1 MNNMETKPAAIVVND
16 DPTQLAILAGL
27 LVKAGIEAH
36 AFAEAEAALITMDP
50 ARPPDLIVTDLYMP
64 GIDGWRFCRLLR
76 SPEYAAYNEIPILVV
91 SATFAGDHPARIA
104 ADIGAD
110 AFLPSPVDG
119 RAFVSQV
126 QGLLTGKEARLLP
139 RALIVE
145 DSKTLA
151 GLLKKTF
158 AAHGY
163 MADVALSAR
172 EAEAAFAKTPY
183 NVTVLDYHLPDGT
196 GDALLDAFRMQRPE
210 CVCLMMT
217 AESSPELAL
226 SWMKRGAAAYLRKP
240 FEPELLIELCARAR
254 RERALLRIEDLLE
267 VRTRELRESEER
279 YRLFFEGID
288 DAAFV
293 HELDEQG
300 QPGCFL
306 DCNEAACRRLGYQRD
321 ELLSLT
327 PRDITDPAEYER
339 LAGSRGE
346 LTNQGNVLI
355 ETVHVAKN
363 GRRIPVEGNVRRIT
377 YLGRPAALSV
387 SRDIT
392 ERKRAEERDRLAREE
407 WERTFNA
414 IPDLICI
421 LDTEHRILRANT
433 AIAKKLGVAP
443 AEAVGLTCHHGVHGT
458 QSPPDFCPHAM
469 LLRDHKEHTVE
480 VREDRLGG
488 DFLVTCTPLWNQER
502 QLIGS
507 VHVARDITERK
518 RAEEAL
524 KESEAKN
531 RALLAA
537 IPDNMFVFSK
547 EGFFIACNAVD
558 PDLLLLPPQA
568 FLNKHVSEVLSPE
581 MATMT
586 LDKLEKLF
594 QSRQPQMYEY
604 QVEIRGQPT
613 YFEARIVI
621 ASEDSALAIVRDI
634 TARRRAELAE
644 RDERADRELIG
655 CIATEAINTNHL
667 IGFQQVVLP
676 LLGKALDVSRTYVFT
691 YRHDSQMMDN
701 TAEWVAPGVTPQQ
714 SNLQGM
720 SADPT
725 RWWIATLMRGEAIQF
740 ADIEDIPDE
749 STINDLRSQDIRA
762 VLVIPLFIGTRYCG
776 FIGLDECRCRRE
788 WTPRERN
795 LLAEVAGILMGV
807 WAEDAAKLNESYL
820 STILENQPGLV
831 WLKDTRSC
839 FLAVNSAFAVSCGLD
854 DPSQLRGKS
863 DLDIWPVHLAEKYRA
878 DDAVVMAEGKPKILE
893 ELIFDQGVIK
903 WFETFKS
910 PVFNDQGDVIGTT
923 GFAQDITEG
932 KLAEEALR
940 ESERR
945 LADVIEFLP
954 DATLAI
960 DRDKR
965 IIVWNKAI
973 EEMTGIS
980 SAEMIGQG
988 AYAYALPFYGERRPL
1003 LMDLVFADSAETAA
1017 RYPAIT
1023 RQGGT
1028 LIAEVFCNAL
1038 YSGRGAWVFVK
1049 VSPLHDA
1056 AGQVIGA
1063 IESIRDIT
1071 ERKRAEEA
1079 RRESEERFRMLA
1091 SESPISI
1098 VAFDQDGQVTFV
1110 SDWHLTKFAKGQLGP
1125 EFFLARK
1132 VWELPSLISS
1142 GETDKVRRILAGESV
1157 CADEVYVPSNSIGR
1171 EAYQSMRGVPF
1182 RRDGAIVGGVLIR
1195 EDITERKQ
1203 AEESLLASERRARV
1217 QRTALAQLALHPSFA
1232 ESDTSRAFQVVAKSI
1247 AETLDVA
1254 RASIWTLSE
1263 DGSRMHCCTLYQ
1275 SDSTTFSSGAE
1286 LVNSSFPC
1294 YFEAIMTENRIY
1306 AEDAQNDPRTSELTE
1321 TYLKPLGI
1329 TSILDSGIIIEGYLR
1344 GVVCSEHL
1352 GPIRQWHPDEE
1363 AFLSTVAAMV
1373 AQFLVNVE
1381 RKQAEEEREILQ
1393 AQLIQAQKMESVGRL
1408 AGGVAHD
1415 FNNMLGVILGY
1426 TGLVLEQTNPSD
1438 PLSKYLQQI
1447 HKAAE
1452 RSADLTRQ
1460 LLAFARKQTVAPQVL
1475 DLNNTVEGM
1484 LRLLRRLIGEDID
1497 LAWLP
1502 GRELWPVKMDH
1513 SQLDQILANLCVNAR
1528 DAIAGVGKVTIETAN
1543 TVFDA
1548 EYCAR
1553 HAGFVPGDYVLLAVS
1568 DNGCGMDA
1576 ETLSRIFEPFFTTKE
1591 VGQGTGLGLASVY
1604 GAVTQNNGLINT
1616 YSEPG
1621 QGTTFKIYLPR
1632 HTDIVVQATAEPQQA
1647 AARGSETVL
1656 LVEDEP
1662 MMLELTMSMLEQLGY
1677 TVLAARTPGEA
1688 MRLAREHSG
1697 SIDLLITDVVM
1708 PEMNGRDLAGNLLA
1722 LYPGMKCLL
1731 MSGYTAN
1738 VIAHHGVLEEGV
1750 HFLEKPFLMTD
1761 LAANIRKALGQ

>member
-1 MNNMETKPAAIVVND
+1 MNSMETKPAAIVVND

-126 QGLLTGKEARLLP
+126 QGLLMGKEARLLP
-139 RALIVE
+139 RVLIVE

-163 MADVALSAR
+163 MADVALSTR

-279 YRLFFEGID
+279 YRLFFEGIN

-387 SRDIT
+387 S
-392 ERKRAEERDRLAREE
+392 
-407 WERTFNA
+407 
-414 IPDLICI
+414 
-421 LDTEHRILRANT
+421 
-433 AIAKKLGVAP
+433 
-443 AEAVGLTCHHGVHGT
+443 
-458 QSPPDFCPHAM
+458 
-469 LLRDHKEHTVE
+469 
-480 VREDRLGG
+480 
-488 DFLVTCTPLWNQER
+488 
-502 QLIGS
+502 
-507 VHVARDITERK
+507 RDITERK

-831 WLKDTRSC
+831 WLKDTRNC

-863 DLDIWPVHLAEKYRA
+863 DLDIWPAHLAEKYRT

-923 GFAQDITEG
+923 GFAQDITER

-988 AYAYALPFYGERRPL
+988 DYAYALPFYGERRPQ
-1003 LMDLVFADSAETAA
+1003 LMDLVFEDSAETAT

-1023 RQGGT
+1023 RQGDT
-1028 LIAEVFCNAL
+1028 LTAEVFCNAL
-1038 YSGRGAWVFVK
+1038 YSGRGAWVFLK
-1049 VSPLHDA
+1049 VSPLYDVFGH
-1056 AGQVIGA
+1056 VIGA

-1071 ERKRAEEA
+1071 ERKRAEE
-1079 RRESEERFRMLA
+1079 
-1091 SESPISI
+1091 
-1098 VAFDQDGQVTFV
+1098 
-1110 SDWHLTKFAKGQLGP
+1110 
-1125 EFFLARK
+1125 
-1132 VWELPSLISS
+1132 
-1142 GETDKVRRILAGESV
+1142 
-1157 CADEVYVPSNSIGR
+1157 
-1171 EAYQSMRGVPF
+1171 
-1182 RRDGAIVGGVLIR
+1182 
-1195 EDITERKQ
+1195 
-1203 AEESLLASERRARV
+1203 
-1217 QRTALAQLALHPSFA
+1217 
-1232 ESDTSRAFQVVAKSI
+1232 
-1247 AETLDVA
+1247 
-1254 RASIWTLSE
+1254 
-1263 DGSRMHCCTLYQ
+1263 
-1275 SDSTTFSSGAE
+1275 
-1286 LVNSSFPC
+1286 
-1294 YFEAIMTENRIY
+1294 
-1306 AEDAQNDPRTSELTE
+1306 
-1321 TYLKPLGI
+1321 
-1329 TSILDSGIIIEGYLR
+1329 
-1344 GVVCSEHL
+1344 
-1352 GPIRQWHPDEE
+1352 
-1363 AFLSTVAAMV
+1363 
-1373 AQFLVNVE
+1373 
-1381 RKQAEEEREILQ
+1381 EREILQ
-1393 AQLIQAQKMESVGRL
+1393 VQLIQAQKMESVGRL

-1415 FNNMLGVILGY
+1415 FNNMLGAILGY
-1426 TGLVLEQTNPSD
+1426 TGLALDQTDPSD

-1447 HKAAE
+1447 LKAAE

-1460 LLAFARKQTVAPQVL
+1460 LLAFARKQTVAPKVL
-1475 DLNNTVEGM
+1475 ALNETVEGM

-1548 EYCAR
+1548 EFCAR

-1604 GAVTQNNGLINT
+1604 GAVTQNNGFINT

-1688 MRLAREHSG
+1688 MLLAREHSG

-1722 LYPGMKCLL
+1722 LYPGMKCLF

-1738 VIAHHGVLEEGV
+1738 VIAHHGVLDEGV